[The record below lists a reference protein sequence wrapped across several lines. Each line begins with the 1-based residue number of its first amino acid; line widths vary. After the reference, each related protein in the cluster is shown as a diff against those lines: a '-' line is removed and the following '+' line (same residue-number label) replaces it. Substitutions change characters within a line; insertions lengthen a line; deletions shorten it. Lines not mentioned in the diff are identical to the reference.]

1 MGGTGAGWEGTALL
15 NHGSYIKL
23 GCLQFVF
30 SIVDQHICPE
40 PAGPPGSLTV
50 PRAVKPEPMSLLKTH
65 LKAAQ
70 WTRISSY
77 RLDIWVEPQPTDDSD
92 QIPMIVFRCF
102 GMNGHACV
110 CHFLSC
116 DSYLTNCKFLLSDS
130 PSIRCQEYK
139 LCFLHHWNQTAQKYT
154 PSLPDFWT
162 WHLLRKRQYSSL
174 YFPLQAICYSYKVSY
189 SRKCCHVKECTHK
202 SYQKH
207 NLGSVCAA
215 SAGAS

>member
-116 DSYLTNCKFLLSDS
+116 DSYFLWDRFGFLQEEGRWWGSNCL
-130 PSIRCQEYK
+130 I
-139 LCFLHHWNQTAQKYT
+139 
-154 PSLPDFWT
+154 
-162 WHLLRKRQYSSL
+162 
-174 YFPLQAICYSYKVSY
+174 YFVVLFIM
-189 SRKCCHVKECTHK
+189 
-202 SYQKH
+202 
-207 NLGSVCAA
+207 
-215 SAGAS
+215 